1 MSSREVQDLA
11 GPGMFTDEGGI
22 EDLTAVEMT
31 LVACNGTTPSV
42 RRLVQRPRGH
52 LRGEHGGKWLTVM
65 EFFVNSQL
73 FFAILPHA
81 LSSLHQCG
89 SRSGS
94 AAPGLRHSYVQY
106 WI

>member
-42 RRLVQRPRGH
+42 RRFVQR
-52 LRGEHGGKWLTVM
+52 
-65 EFFVNSQL
+65 
-73 FFAILPHA
+73 
-81 LSSLHQCG
+81 
-89 SRSGS
+89 
-94 AAPGLRHSYVQY
+94 RHEATFTR
-106 WI
+106 

>member
-65 EFFVNSQL
+65 EFFVISTVSYFL
-73 FFAILPHA
+73 RSFPT
-81 LSSLHQCG
+81 LSPVST
-89 SRSGS
+89 S
-94 AAPGLRHSYVQY
+94 AARGPAPPLPV
-106 WI
+106 

>member
-65 EFFVNSQL
+65 EFFVL
-73 FFAILPHA
+73 VAAAILRGDPE
-81 LSSLHQCG
+81 G
-89 SRSGS
+89 R
-94 AAPGLRHSYVQY
+94 
-106 WI
+106 